1 MEKTPEISPTF
12 CISPWMETTITSY
25 SFLSLCSVAQPT
37 KDEKGRNY
45 NILEDRLEDYWNS
58 YSLREVRRK
67 MLHGETVET
76 CHRCYFD
83 ESIKKLSRRQFF
95 NFEWLETEKYG
106 KYKKEILER
115 VEKSR
120 TNGYRVEKQPLRLDI
135 RPGNLCNLKCRIC
148 SPRSSSKIA
157 QEQKKMLNADHR
169 DPYYFKIKK
178 QNKRFFEWHKNKELW
193 EMIHKWVPGIKSLHF
208 TGGEPTLIKE
218 NWDLIDYL
226 KKKGYSKDVNLEII
240 TNCTQAPDKLIAT
253 FEDFRFVEI
262 KFSVDGY
269 KEVNEYIRY
278 PSKWEEVERNI
289 IKILKN
295 RKGNTLFHVNIVG
308 QAYNVLDLPRT
319 LKWIDKLK
327 TNYGYIVS
335 YTTTYIGGLLDINIL
350 PKNVKEVALLKIKEY
365 ENSREKDDYQ
375 DIDSVK
381 NVLKGKEKTGIE
393 KDLKKFYGYTKLL
406 DQHRGNSFEKT
417 FPELNSLLDEDGRWK
432 S

>member
-25 SFLSLCSVAQPT
+25 SFLSLCCVARPI

-58 YSLREVRRK
+58 YSLREIRRK
-67 MLHGETVET
+67 MLAGEKVEA

-83 ESIKKLSRRQFF
+83 ESIKKLSRRQAF
-95 NFEWLETEKYG
+95 NFDWLEKQRYG
-106 KYKKEILER
+106 EYKKEILDR

-120 TNGYRVEKQPLRLDI
+120 ENGYKVDKQPLRLDI
-135 RPGNLCNLKCRIC
+135 RPGNLCNLKCRMC
-148 SPRSSSKIA
+148 NPSSSSKIA
-157 QEQKKMLNADHR
+157 QEQKERLKT
-169 DPYYFKIKK
+169 DPKSFVDENYFKMD
-178 QNKRFFEWHKNKELW
+178 NKFINWHKNKEIW
-193 EMIHKWVPGIKSLHF
+193 KMIYKRIPGIKSLHF

-226 KKKGYSKDVNLEII
+226 KTKGVSKDVNLEMII
-240 TNCTQAPDKLIAT
+240 NCTWVPDKLIAT

-278 PSKWEEVERNI
+278 PSKWKEVERNI

-295 RKGNTLFHVNIVG
+295 RKANTLFHVNIVG

-319 LKWIDKLK
+319 LKWIDNLK
-327 TNYGYIVS
+327 TNYGYIVTC
-335 YTTTYIGGLLDINIL
+335 TTTYIGGLLDINIL
-350 PKNVKEVALLKIKEY
+350 PKNVREAALLKIKEY

-381 NVLKGKEKTGIE
+381 NVLKGEEKTGIE
-393 KDLKKFYGYTKLL
+393 KHLKKFYGYTKLL

-417 FPELNSLLDEDGRWK
+417 FPELNALLDKDGRWK